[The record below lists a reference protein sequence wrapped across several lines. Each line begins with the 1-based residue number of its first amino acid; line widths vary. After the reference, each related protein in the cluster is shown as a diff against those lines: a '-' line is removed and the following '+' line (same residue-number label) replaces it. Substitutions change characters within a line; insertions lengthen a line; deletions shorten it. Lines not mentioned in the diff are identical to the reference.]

1 MYVCVHI
8 SLYFTHSQLHL
19 LWHLHTYTSICMFVC
34 TLLCVY
40 VCICIILRRTFWLKY
55 FNNGFLCAAAGSK
68 DIVVIRPLAVA
79 ALSLSLS
86 PTFPHCARCSLN
98 VSFVGQFHARFF
110 EWFWPKQNWPTHV
123 YTNISTCVC
132 VCVWICIGVRAYIAC
147 IYACV
152 NDLYVDVDVVEQ
164 LLAAQQQ
171 QQSSVSFRRIFAL
184 YFRLT
189 LPGNKPNLCCL
200 NCALPFT
207 LQLVVVTLSCC
218 CCCCCCVS
226 MWKPY
231 FNGEGN
237 WHCYSLR

>member
-1 MYVCVHI
+1 MCCRRQQRHRR
-8 SLYFTHSQLHL
+8 HSP
-19 LWHLHTYTSICMFVC
+19 TRG
-34 TLLCVY
+34 
-40 VCICIILRRTFWLKY
+40 RR
-55 FNNGFLCAAAGSK
+55 SH
-68 DIVVIRPLAVA
+68 
-79 ALSLSLS
+79 SLSLS
-86 PTFPHCARCSLN
+86 HIPTLCSLL
-98 VSFVGQFHARFF
+98 SQCFICWPISCPFF
-110 EWFWPKQNWPTHV
+110 RMILTKAKLAN
-123 YTNISTCVC
+123 TCVH
-132 VCVWICIGVRAYIAC
+132 VCEYVHTSVRAYIAC

-164 LLAAQQQ
+164 LLAAQQ

-226 MWKPY
+226 M
-231 FNGEGN
+231 
-237 WHCYSLR
+237 

>member
-1 MYVCVHI
+1 MLPPAAKT
-8 SLYFTHSQLHL
+8 SSSFAHSR
-19 LWHLHTYTSICMFVC
+19 S
-34 TLLCVY
+34 
-40 VCICIILRRTFWLKY
+40 
-55 FNNGFLCAAAGSK
+55 
-68 DIVVIRPLAVA
+68 P
-79 ALSLSLS
+79 LSLSLS
-86 PTFPHCARCSLN
+86 LPHSHIVLAALSMFHLLAN
-98 VSFVGQFHARFF
+98 FMPVFSNDFDQSKTGQHMCT
-110 EWFWPKQNWPTHV
+110 QICVH
-123 YTNISTCVC
+123 VC
-132 VCVWICIGVRAYIAC
+132 VCEQICKGVRAYIAC

-164 LLAAQQQ
+164 LLAAQQ

-226 MWKPY
+226 M
-231 FNGEGN
+231 
-237 WHCYSLR
+237 

>member
-1 MYVCVHI
+1 MCCRRQQRHRRHSPTRGRRSLALSFSHIPTLCSLLSQCFICWPISCPFFRMILTKAKLANTCVH
-8 SLYFTHSQLHL
+8 
-19 LWHLHTYTSICMFVC
+19 
-34 TLLCVY
+34 
-40 VCICIILRRTFWLKY
+40 KY
-55 FNNGFLCAAAGSK
+55 
-68 DIVVIRPLAVA
+68 
-79 ALSLSLS
+79 
-86 PTFPHCARCSLN
+86 
-98 VSFVGQFHARFF
+98 
-110 EWFWPKQNWPTHV
+110 E
-123 YTNISTCVC
+123 YMC

-218 CCCCCCVS
+218 CCCCCWCCVS